1 MDTYACSKLM
11 TFDLIHVLDFGL
23 YRTLPW
29 MAQFGHQVKVLR
41 ESGLS
46 LMVINHNVCCSSGL
60 LLDFS
65 LILRFKLPVVD
76 RIHPQSNKFV
86 MVVENKTAGDFK
98 LSDSAGNTNLN
109 WFCCNYYSDGSDFLS
124 SSSQVDS
131 VLDES
136 TRIEPDCAS
145 LSPQSSFSKED
156 SGLG

>member
-1 MDTYACSKLM
+1 M
-11 TFDLIHVLDFGL
+11 
-23 YRTLPW
+23 
-29 MAQFGHQVKVLR
+29 
-41 ESGLS
+41 
-46 LMVINHNVCCSSGL
+46 
-60 LLDFS
+60 
-65 LILRFKLPVVD
+65 PVVD